1 MCGGGGGS
9 LTISRL
15 YMLEV
20 VSNLNY
26 LPIHSREVVSILG
39 VLSTPPSH
47 YMHAALCVMC
57 CVGCW
62 VLGVVCC
69 VLCAVCCVL
78 MCSLRFRLCS
88 PLSVFFSICS
98 KRFRRCAHR
107 SRRFS
112 LRSLPREGTFLPKS
126 GRFSVGRAH
135 SLSGGRIPYQESTFS
150 LRGARSFP
158 GGGHSLSG
166 KHILFRE
173 GTFPQPSSKVRAR
186 RACVLLRRALS
197 VFFLLVSV
205 LVGAFRSV
213 HFSIYA
219 LRFRL
224 CSPLS
229 AFVFICSRRF
239 RRCVHRSRRFS
250 GWSWRAPGAAKL
262 EGARA
267 RAPRVRCAPPC
278 ALGVFPATICAL
290 VGALRPL
297 HFSISLLRFRGCSP
311 PCAFF

>member
-135 SLSGGRIPYQESTFS
+135 SLSGGHIPCQESTFS

-158 GGGHSLSG
+158 GGKAFSFWKAHS
-166 KHILFRE
+166 
-173 GTFPQPSSKVRAR
+173 
-186 RACVLLRRALS
+186 
-197 VFFLLVSV
+197 
-205 LVGAFRSV
+205 
-213 HFSIYA
+213 
-219 LRFRL
+219 
-224 CSPLS
+224 
-229 AFVFICSRRF
+229 
-239 RRCVHRSRRFS
+239 FS
-250 GWSWRAPGAAKL
+250 GGDIPSAKL

-267 RAPRVRCAPPC
+267 PRVRFAAPC
-278 ALGVFPATICAL
+278 ALSVFPASLCFGRRLPLCTFFYICFAFSSVLSAL
-290 VGALRPL
+290 GVCLYM
-297 HFSISLLRFRGCSP
+297 F
-311 PCAFF
+311 